1 MDYLNKVNELVSGF
15 ISISQIE
22 EFIIELKSIRMTGR
36 KREDGAE
43 SLLSQY
49 NGQLANY
56 ERSSSVVDIV
66 PEAFYPVSGPSEFCR
81 TGNHLELHS

>member
-15 ISISQIE
+15 TSISKIE
-22 EFIIELKSIRMTGR
+22 EFSIELKSVRMTGR

-49 NGQLANY
+49 NDRPANY
-56 ERSSSVVDIV
+56 GGSSSVVDIV
-66 PEAFYPVSGPSEFCR
+66 PEAFYPVSGPSEFCH
-81 TGNHLELHS
+81 TGNS